1 MLVRINSPVGFE
13 IYGLLCVP
21 KFSDPATCKRAWKKQ
36 VHKFHPDHSV
46 NLNEEERKKR
56 AARTVSLNN
65 AIKIMMDATLKE
77 AYDHD
82 LRVSTYM
89 VFLHNAGKSFSS
101 SSSSNNNS
109 SGSSSTPTPT
119 AASSTVNTAAAAPEA
134 SSDKSTKAEERSE
147 RRTGEL
153 VERVRDTVN
162 TNSCNTNSHF
172 VFM

>member
-65 AIKIMMDATLKE
+65 AIEIMMDATLKE
-77 AYDHD
+77 AYDND
-82 LRVSTYM
+82 LRVFTYR

-109 SGSSSTPTPT
+109 SGSSTPTPT

-147 RRTGEL
+147 RRTGE
-153 VERVRDTVN
+153 
-162 TNSCNTNSHF
+162 
-172 VFM
+172 